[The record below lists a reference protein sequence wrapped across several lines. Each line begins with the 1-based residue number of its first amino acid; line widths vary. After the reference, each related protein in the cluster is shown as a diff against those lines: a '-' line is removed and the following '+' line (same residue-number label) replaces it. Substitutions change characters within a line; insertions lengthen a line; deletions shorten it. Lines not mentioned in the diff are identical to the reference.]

1 MTCQLVIL
9 GSFRLQSTCRYQRSR
24 EDVCPQHKA
33 TGHVS
38 KYVNSRCAIENCLM
52 SARNIRATAHAPCS
66 QHTFNRNLELKTDQF
81 HGVLQTGDA
90 IDLTSGRR
98 AELKHE
104 AVESWSDSHAQAP
117 ARQSACSQ
125 SYQGDF
131 DCINVPLVNVVER
144 MSARNVGA
152 TAHYVF
158 VHWSTYNRKLPNV
171 CPQHEGC
178 CACAVFSTC
187 AQILNSRLVSRCS
200 RIGGAHR
207 VTCNSMVAPLAV
219 AGGWGA
225 ELKQSFRLQW
235 TALVD
240 VVEIMSAP

>member
-1 MTCQLVIL
+1 MCNRKLPN
-9 GSFRLQSTCRYQRSR
+9 
-24 EDVCPQHKA
+24 VCPQHKGYCA
-33 TGHVS
+33 CAMFST
-38 KYVNSRCAIENCLM
+38 YVQPKSWTQNRPISRC
-52 SARNIRATAHAPCS
+52 
-66 QHTFNRNLELKTDQF
+66 
-81 HGVLQTGDA
+81 LQTGDA

-104 AVESWSDSHAQAP
+104 AVESWSDSHAPAP

-125 SYQGDF
+125 SYQGVF

-187 AQILNSRLVSRCS
+187 AQHVHCPNLELKSDWFHVVHGS
-200 RIGGAHR
+200 
-207 VTCNSMVAPLAV
+207 VAPLR
-219 AGGWGA
+219 W
-225 ELKQSFRLQW
+225 RW
-235 TALVD
+235 LVD
-240 VVEIMSAP
+240 EGRSLSMITCLCSVHWSLQSVVTLRSLHNQKTRHSCHGHYSFLSWHTSRY

>member
-1 MTCQLVIL
+1 MCNRKLPN
-9 GSFRLQSTCRYQRSR
+9 
-24 EDVCPQHKA
+24 VCPQHKGYCA
-33 TGHVS
+33 CAMFST
-38 KYVNSRCAIENCLM
+38 YVQPKSWTQNRPISRC
-52 SARNIRATAHAPCS
+52 
-66 QHTFNRNLELKTDQF
+66 
-81 HGVLQTGDA
+81 LQTGDA

-178 CACAVFSTC
+178 CAMRRV
-187 AQILNSRLVSRCS
+187 LNVRSACS
-200 RIGGAHR
+200 LPKSWTHDWFHVVHGSVAPIELHVTVGGGWWMRGGA
-207 VTCNSMVAPLAV
+207 
-219 AGGWGA
+219 
-225 ELKQSFRLQW
+225 
-235 TALVD
+235 
-240 VVEIMSAP
+240 

>member
-1 MTCQLVIL
+1 M
-9 GSFRLQSTCRYQRSR
+9 R
-24 EDVCPQHKA
+24 
-33 TGHVS
+33 HV
-38 KYVNSRCAIENCLM
+38 L
-52 SARNIRATAHAPCS
+52 NIRSTEILNSKP
-66 QHTFNRNLELKTDQF
+66 TNFTVFTDC
-81 HGVLQTGDA
+81 DA

-104 AVESWSDSHAQAP
+104 AVESWSDSHAPAP

-125 SYQGDF
+125 SYQGVF

-171 CPQHEGC
+171 CPQHEDC

-187 AQILNSRLVSRCS
+187 AQHVHCPNLELKSDWFHVVHGSVGAVGGGWWMR
-200 RIGGAHR
+200 GGAY
-207 VTCNSMVAPLAV
+207 A
-219 AGGWGA
+219 
-225 ELKQSFRLQW
+225 
-235 TALVD
+235 
-240 VVEIMSAP
+240 

>member
-1 MTCQLVIL
+1 MCNRKLPN
-9 GSFRLQSTCRYQRSR
+9 
-24 EDVCPQHKA
+24 VCPQHKGYCA
-33 TGHVS
+33 CAMFST
-38 KYVNSRCAIENCLM
+38 YVQPKSWTQNRPISRC
-52 SARNIRATAHAPCS
+52 
-66 QHTFNRNLELKTDQF
+66 
-81 HGVLQTGDA
+81 LQTGDA

-187 AQILNSRLVSRCS
+187 AQHVHCPNL
-200 RIGGAHR
+200 
-207 VTCNSMVAPLAV
+207 
-219 AGGWGA
+219 
-225 ELKQSFRLQW
+225 ELTTGFTLFTDRW
-235 TALVD
+235 R
-240 VVEIMSAP
+240 P

>member
-1 MTCQLVIL
+1 MCNRKLPNA
-9 GSFRLQSTCRYQRSR
+9 
-24 EDVCPQHKA
+24 CPQHKGYCA
-33 TGHVS
+33 CAMFST
-38 KYVNSRCAIENCLM
+38 YVQPKSWTQNRPISRC
-52 SARNIRATAHAPCS
+52 
-66 QHTFNRNLELKTDQF
+66 
-81 HGVLQTGDA
+81 LQTGDA

-104 AVESWSDSHAQAP
+104 AVESWSYSHAPAP

-125 SYQGDF
+125 SYQGVF

-187 AQILNSRLVSRCS
+187 AQHVHCPNLELKSDWFHVVHGS
-200 RIGGAHR
+200 
-207 VTCNSMVAPLAV
+207 VAPLAV

-225 ELKQSFRLQW
+225 ELKHDVTCLCSVHWSLQS
-235 TALVD
+235 
-240 VVEIMSAP
+240 VVTLRSLHNQKTRHSCHGHYSFLSWHTSRY